1 MKKTPAGRRVAS
13 EGQRRGRERSG
24 TGTSKN
30 GSRPGVAAVS
40 ATADRRTA
48 ILDAT
53 LRVIAA
59 HGIDAVTHRRV
70 AAVADV
76 PLGSTT
82 YYFESRGQLL
92 RDAFRRY
99 LDQIRELQ
107 TSVARSRPKTTVAG
121 LVDYL
126 VELTQREFEDEQMV
140 LAEYELTLFAARD
153 ADIAEALHHWDAF
166 MIGHLA
172 DAFETMGAPRPFD
185 AARTVLHLMRGH
197 ELDSLSRHES
207 RAEDLRRRL
216 AVVVAALVGDSDSQS
231 GRERAAARV
240 TKNRR

>member
-1 MKKTPAGRRVAS
+1 MKKTPAGRKPVS
-13 EGQRRGRERSG
+13 EGRRPDRELPAAK
-24 TGTSKN
+24 TSK
-30 GSRPGVAAVS
+30 GGPRS
-40 ATADRRTA
+40 ATAAGSALEDRRTA

-53 LRVIAA
+53 LRLIAT
-59 HGIDAVTHRRV
+59 HGVDAVTHRRV
-70 AAVADV
+70 AAAAGV

-82 YYFESRGQLL
+82 YYFESRAQLL

-99 LDQIRELQ
+99 LDQIRALQ
-107 TSVARSRPKTTVAG
+107 NRVARTMPKTTVAG

-153 ADIAEALHHWDAF
+153 AEIAEALHDWDAS

-172 DAFETMGAPRPFD
+172 HAFETMGAPRPFD

-207 RAEDLRRRL
+207 LAEDLRRRL
-216 AVVVAALVGDSDSQS
+216 TVVVAALVAASAAPRS
-231 GRERAAARV
+231 G
-240 TKNRR
+240 